1 MEWRGSSGSA
11 GVEASGN
18 AATGVSDPG
27 VSGKTSV
34 TTIGIIGATAGS
46 WPLAYAAAAGGYA
59 VVLEDVFPSRLADGV
74 AYIRLRLDED
84 VAARRMSADD
94 GDEAIARVRTRTTIE
109 DACREADLLIET
121 AAEDFESQLEIFT
134 LFDKF
139 AKPDAILASSTTLTA
154 IADLAEIT
162 FCPENCVGLQF
173 SEGSGGASELR
184 IVRGAQ
190 TSEETVSKC
199 MEVGRRTAREVVVAD
214 RASEAPRS
222 SAQ

>member
-1 MEWRGSSGSA
+1 MGWRGSSGGA
-11 GVEASGN
+11 RIEASEN
-18 AATGVSDPG
+18 AAPG
-27 VSGKTSV
+27 VSAATSVTASV

-46 WPLAYAAAAGGYA
+46 WPLAYAAAAGRYA

-74 AYIRLRLDED
+74 AYIGRRLHED

-94 GDEAIARVRTRTTIE
+94 GDEAIARVRTRSTIE

-139 AKPDAILASSTTLTA
+139 AKPGAVLASSTTLTA

-173 SEGSGGASELR
+173 AEAATGTSELR
-184 IVRGAQ
+184 IVRGPQ
-190 TSEETVSKC
+190 TSDETVSKC
-199 MEVGRRTAREVVVAD
+199 MEVGRRIAREVVAVAD
-214 RASEAPRS
+214 GASEARRS
-222 SAQ
+222 SGR